1 MVQNK
6 IYIVLVTLLFAAF
19 ALVLNLFPRSAY
31 SPLEKRELARFP
43 EFSLDS
49 LFSGAFTT
57 SINSWYSDSEPFRD
71 RFMQLSMKEKDLL
84 RVVLGEENVTFH
96 AAAGP
101 VEEGEETDDL
111 EMKERDVEEYHN
123 NLTADEKAKIANKG
137 IIIVGSGPNVRA
149 LMAYGGSS
157 KGGVQYAE
165 AANEYKRAFGSSVN
179 VYCMVIPTAVD
190 FYCPEKARRS
200 SNPEQPT
207 IRNIYSHLLPDVH
220 AVDVYTA
227 LGKHAAEDIFLRT
240 DHHWAPLGAFY
251 AAEQFARVA
260 GVPFKQLSSYERKV
274 VHRFVGS
281 MYGYSQDIAL
291 KNAPEDFVYYVPQG
305 VDYSTTYT
313 DYVIN
318 SNYEITAERKPY
330 KGIFFYKYKDGSG
343 GAYCTF
349 MGGDTRITC
358 VRTPQTNH
366 RRVLILKDSF
376 GRDDVTKNAEML
388 TFAQRVIALRKNHQV
403 FRRRTF
409 FGGSNNSS
417 SLLQPDIT
425 WHDYDG
431 KVPDWKKMNRFLGMR
446 LGGSID
452 ADGKME
458 SDFYLAFNTDIHDK
472 TLVIPPPSSGR
483 KWYRA
488 VDTSIDGEN
497 AALAADKEELLDLQE
512 KYVLPANSVLVLL
525 SR

>member
-84 RVVLGEENVTFH
+84 RVVLGDENVTFH

-111 EMKERDVEEYHN
+111 EMKERNVEEYHN

-179 VYCMVIPTAVD
+179 IYCMVIPTAVD

-207 IRNIYSHLLPDVH
+207 IRNIYNHLLPDVH

-305 VDYSTTYT
+305 VEYTTTYT

-318 SNYEITAERKPY
+318 ANYEITAEKKPY
-330 KGIFFYKYKDGSG
+330 KSIFFYKYKDGSG

-358 VRTPQTNH
+358 VRTSQTNH

-376 GRDDVTKNAEML
+376 GNALPGYLFYSFEEIHVVDFRYFAKNMKDYVRENKITDIL
-388 TFAQRVIALRKNHQV
+388 FANNIFNAY
-403 FRRRTF
+403 
-409 FGGSNNSS
+409 SNKICNK
-417 SLLQPDIT
+417 
-425 WHDYDG
+425 Y
-431 KVPDWKKMNRFLGMR
+431 VRFLNQPNG
-446 LGGSID
+446 
-452 ADGKME
+452 
-458 SDFYLAFNTDIHDK
+458 FYARSAAKPKKAAETAPASPQPKAATEAQEPKETPAPEPQPAK
-472 TLVIPPPSSGR
+472 TPEPKAEEPAPS
-483 KWYRA
+483 A
-488 VDTSIDGEN
+488 E
-497 AALAADKEELLDLQE
+497 
-512 KYVLPANSVLVLL
+512 
-525 SR
+525 